1 LKGISPIIAI
11 IIILLITIAIA
22 GAAYAYIS
30 IIWGRTTEGFQLVS
44 SGCTSSNASFILR
57 NVGTNSIT
65 ALTMT
70 RTSPTGTG
78 TITASAGAG
87 IGPGETTVVYDE
99 ACTAGKMC
107 IYKIFAGGQSQEVYA
122 QC

>member
-44 SGCTSSNASFILR
+44 SGCTAGNATFTLR
-57 NVGTNSIT
+57 NIGTNPIT
-65 ALTMT
+65 TLTMT
-70 RTSPTGTG
+70 RTSPSGSAS
-78 TITASAGAG
+78 ITADAGSG
-87 IGPGETTVVYDE
+87 IEPGVNTVVYDE
-99 ACTAGKMC
+99 ACPTGSMC
-107 IYKIFAGGQSQEVYA
+107 VYKIFAGGQSQEIYA